1 MLSYTA
7 DALTFLRLLLAFAVP
22 GFVLDRHWMLALILF
37 GVAALSDAL
46 DGWCARRWPY
56 TNEQEARLP
65 WRRID
70 HHALDNGPDALMV
83 LLTVVA
89 LMSTIH
95 YWWALAVVIYGVG
108 GLFFGAVTLLV
119 RRGAA
124 KTAEVVDVV
133 FGYWF
138 VINIGMVAAELARRA
153 GVLMPT
159 VLVGSVLLL
168 VILRFK
174 WERAVSRPETREAA
188 LKYAK

>member
-1 MLSYTA
+1 MPYAA
-7 DALTFLRLLLAFAVP
+7 DMLTFLRLLLAFAVP
-22 GFVLDRHWMLALILF
+22 GFVLDRHWMFALILF

-56 TNEQEARLP
+56 TAEQEARLP

-89 LMSTIH
+89 LVASIH
-95 YWWALAVVIYGVG
+95 YWWVLAAVIYGVG
-108 GLFFGAVTLLV
+108 GLFFGAVTVLV

-124 KTAEVVDVV
+124 RAAEIVDVV

-188 LKYAK
+188 MKYAK

>member
-1 MLSYTA
+1 MPYAA
-7 DALTFLRLLLAFAVP
+7 DMLTFLRLLLAFAVP
-22 GFVLDRHWMLALILF
+22 GFVLDRHWMFALILF

-56 TNEQEARLP
+56 TAEQEARLP

-89 LMSTIH
+89 LVASIH
-95 YWWALAVVIYGVG
+95 YWWVLAAVIYGVG
-108 GLFFGAVTLLV
+108 GLFFGAVTVLI

-124 KTAEVVDVV
+124 RAAEIVDVV

-188 LKYAK
+188 MKYAK